1 MLRICYVE
9 DEKAQELALKN
20 LISQWQGEAV
30 LKVYQ
35 NGEAFLF
42 EHENTCPFDL
52 LILDI
57 QLSEGLSGMD
67 LAKKVRE
74 TDSNVTIIFLTN
86 DPQYVFAG
94 YEVAAARYFMKPV
107 SADQL
112 YPLLNELEQVR
123 PKEKKYW
130 IFSAG
135 GEKMKLDIDEIQVVE
150 VMKHYIQIYT
160 ADKTYETKLSLSEA
174 EQAVGADKFISP
186 HRSYLVQ
193 LSKIRRITRSSVI
206 MENGQEVPLSRGKY
220 KEINEAFIKANL

>member
-20 LISQWQGEAV
+20 LISQWKGEAL

-57 QLSEGLSGMD
+57 QLNQSLSGMD
-67 LAKKVRE
+67 LARKVRAV
-74 TDSNVTIIFLTN
+74 DSHVTIIFLTN
-86 DPQYVFAG
+86 DPQYVFAS

-107 SADQL
+107 TADQL
-112 YPLLNELEQVR
+112 YPLLNELAQAQ

-135 GEKMKLDIDEIQVVE
+135 GEKVKLDTEEIQVVE
-150 VMKHYIQIYT
+150 VTKHYIQINT
-160 ADKTYETKLSLSEA
+160 SDKTYETKLSLSEA
-174 EQAVGADKFISP
+174 QQAVDAEKFISP
-186 HRSYLVQ
+186 CFH
-193 LSKIRRITRSSVI
+193 KGNIVI
-206 MENGQEVPLSRGKY
+206 NGT
-220 KEINEAFIKANL
+220 

>member
-9 DEKAQELALKN
+9 DEKAQELAMRN
-20 LISQWQGEAV
+20 LISQWQGETV
-30 LKVYQ
+30 LTVYSS
-35 NGEAFLF
+35 GEAFLF
-42 EHENTCPFDL
+42 EHEDICPFDL

-57 QLSEGLSGMD
+57 QLNQGLSGME
-67 LAKKVRE
+67 LARKVRAM
-74 TDSNVTIIFLTN
+74 DSHVTIIFLTN

-107 SADQL
+107 STDQL
-112 YPLLNELEQVR
+112 YPLLNELVKAQLR
-123 PKEKKYW
+123 KKKYW

-135 GEKMKLDIDEIQVVE
+135 GEKIKLDTDEIQMVE

-160 ADKTYETKLSLSEA
+160 ADTTYETKLSLDEA
-174 EQAVGADKFISP
+174 QQALGKQDFISP

-206 MENGQEVPLSRGKY
+206 MENGQEVPLSRNKY
-220 KEINEAFIKANL
+220 KEVNEAFIRANL

>member
-9 DEKAQELALKN
+9 DEKAQELAMRN
-20 LISQWQGEAV
+20 LISQWQGEAA

-42 EHENTCPFDL
+42 EHSHTCPFDL

-74 TDSNVTIIFLTN
+74 VDSHVTIIFLTN

-112 YPLLNELEQVR
+112 YPLLNELAEAQ

-135 GEKMKLDIDEIQVVE
+135 GEKVKFDIDDIQVVE
-150 VMKHYIQIYT
+150 VTKHYIQIYT
-160 ADKTYETKLSLSEA
+160 TDQTYETKLSLSEA
-174 EQAVGADKFISP
+174 QQAVDAEKFISP

-206 MENGQEVPLSRGKY
+206 MENGQEVPLSRNKY
-220 KEINEAFIKANL
+220 KEVNEAFIRANL

>member
-20 LISQWQGEAV
+20 LISQWKGEAS

-57 QLSEGLSGMD
+57 QLNQGLSGMD
-67 LAKKVRE
+67 LARKVRAV
-74 TDSNVTIIFLTN
+74 DSHVTIIFLTN
-86 DPQYVFAG
+86 DPEYVFAG

-107 SADQL
+107 TADQL
-112 YPLLNELEQVR
+112 YPLLNELAQAL

-130 IFSAG
+130 IFSADG
-135 GEKMKLDIDEIQVVE
+135 DKIKLDVEEVQAVE
-150 VMKHYIQIYT
+150 VMKHYIHIYT
-160 ADKTYETKLSLSEA
+160 AKETYEAKLSLSEA
-174 EQAVGADKFISP
+174 QQALGETDFINP

-193 LSKIRRITRSSVI
+193 LKKIRRITRSSVI
-206 MENGQEVPLSRGKY
+206 MENGQEVPLSRNKY

>member
-9 DEKAQELALKN
+9 DEKAQELALTN

-42 EHENTCPFDL
+42 EHGNTCPFDL

-74 TDSNVTIIFLTN
+74 TDSNVNIIFLTN

-112 YPLLNELEQVR
+112 YPLLNELEHAQ

-160 ADKTYETKLSLSEA
+160 ADKIYETKLSLSEA
-174 EQAVGADKFISP
+174 EQAVGAGKFISP

>member
-20 LISQWQGEAV
+20 LISQWQGEAA

-42 EHENTCPFDL
+42 EHPNTCPFDL
-52 LILDI
+52 LVLDI

-112 YPLLNELEQVR
+112 YPLLNELAQAL

-130 IFSAG
+130 IFSADG
-135 GEKMKLDIDEIQVVE
+135 NKIKLDVEEVQAVE
-150 VMKHYIQIYT
+150 VMKHYIYIYT
-160 ADKTYETKLSLSEA
+160 AKETYETKLSLSEA
-174 EQAVGADKFISP
+174 QQALGESGFISP

-193 LSKIRRITRSSVI
+193 LGKIRRITRSSVI
-206 MENGQEVPLSRGKY
+206 MENGQEVPLSRNKY
-220 KEINEAFIKANL
+220 KEINEAFIKENL